1 MDEGVKLSF
10 TKYREAMAIIVDL
23 LKEGLLDPMPQ
34 DLAPDWNGRH
44 TFSLFPDGYTRK
56 YNVSEIERLTYEL
69 LVDITDAIY
78 KAKAHGAV
86 YSPIYGYWEWAQD
99 RWLIKI
105 KAEASRLRRLAE
117 VEERLG
123 IRHMAYSFWGHGEY
137 TDMYLGWRRK
147 E

>member
-1 MDEGVKLSF
+1 F
-10 TKYREAMAIIVDL
+10 TKYREAMAIVVDL
-23 LKEGLLDPMPQ
+23 LNDGLLDPMPQ
-34 DLAPDWNGRH
+34 DLAPDWRGHH
-44 TFSLFPDGYTRK
+44 TFSLLPDGHTRK

-105 KAEASRLRRLAE
+105 KAEASRLRRFSE
-117 VEERLG
+117 IEKRLG
-123 IRHMAYSFWGHGEY
+123 IKHEANSFWSHGEY
-137 TDMYLGWRRK
+137 TDMFLGWRRK
-147 E
+147 EGDVR